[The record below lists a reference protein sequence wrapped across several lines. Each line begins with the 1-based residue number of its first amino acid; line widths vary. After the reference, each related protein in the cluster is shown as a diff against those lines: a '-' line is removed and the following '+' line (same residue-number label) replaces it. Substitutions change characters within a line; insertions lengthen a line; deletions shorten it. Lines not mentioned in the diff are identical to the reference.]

1 MIENQGSHVIVQRG
15 RHGGGIYRCTLANAN
30 KLVEMCLEY
39 DVPWLA
45 KQVDELEAESCKVL
59 PVSWLVPVLT
69 EIRDN
74 SAEPRRFRAVL
85 YGPGPRLR
93 DDPDTRP
100 RASIEPAMQDELI
113 LACFKAKVQL
123 DTLRSDSHLEVEK
136 ATSFF
141 ETLTFLQPARERL
154 SAGVRFIDDS
164 TYRGW
169 ELLRTIRA
177 NKWKPEA
184 KEENIIANHYCEFLN
199 SWSRSEY
206 AVERLED
213 L

>member
-1 MIENQGSHVIVQRG
+1 MVENKGTHVIQQRG

-30 KLVEMCLEY
+30 ALVAMCLEH

-45 KQVDELEAESCKVL
+45 KLVEELEAETRKVL

-74 SAEPRRFRAVL
+74 AAEPRRFRHVL
-85 YGPGPRLR
+85 FGAGPRLR
-93 DDPDTRP
+93 DDPDMRP
-100 RASIEPAMQDELI
+100 LARIEPAMQDELI
-113 LACFKAKVQL
+113 LACFKAKVPL
-123 DTLRSDSHLEVEK
+123 ETLRPETHLEVET
-136 ATSFF
+136 AAALF
-141 ETLTFLQPARERL
+141 ETLSFLKPARDRL
-154 SAGVRFIDDS
+154 AAGVRFVDDS

-169 ELLRTIRA
+169 EMLHTIRA

-199 SWSRSEY
+199 NWSRSEY